1 MGDLRNLFWQR
12 LNAEIMAV
20 NSHSTDSGALHAD
33 ETPAEHLS
41 VAIVDDHPPIRE
53 AIRHEVGQAIGMTVA
68 FEAGTP
74 EDAACLIEEC
84 APDVAILD
92 ICFGEGQG
100 FGLIQL
106 LQAEC
111 PGVSILVFSNYE
123 EAVYAEPVL
132 REGAS
137 GYLMKDAPMQEL
149 QGAVRRVAEG
159 EVYLSPEMTVR
170 VLQQMQ
176 GGEAEVCFPIDEL
189 TSRELRVF
197 RMLGKG
203 MSVVEIADQLDLARK
218 TVETHRRRAKEK
230 LGYERI
236 DDLVS
241 HAARWVQVDKHT
253 KAA

>member
-1 MGDLRNLFWQR
+1 MPFS
-12 LNAEIMAV
+12 
-20 NSHSTDSGALHAD
+20 SHSPSSVAPRAD
-33 ETPAEHLS
+33 DPPADHLS

-53 AIRHEVGQAIGMTVA
+53 AVRHEIEKTIGMTVA

-74 EDAACLIEEC
+74 ENAASPIEEC
-84 APDVAILD
+84 GPDVTILD

-100 FGLIQL
+100 FGLIKL

-111 PGVSILVFSNYE
+111 PDMGILVFSNYE
-123 EAVYAEPVL
+123 ETIYAEPVL
-132 REGAS
+132 RAGAS

-170 VLQQMQ
+170 VLRQMQ
-176 GGEAEVCFPIDEL
+176 DGEAEVCFPIDEL
-189 TSRELRVF
+189 TSQELRVF
-197 RMLGKG
+197 RMLGRG
-203 MSVVEIADQLDLARK
+203 MSVVEIADQLDLDRK

-236 DDLVS
+236 DDLVA
-241 HAARWVQVDKHT
+241 HAARWVQVEEHRNV
-253 KAA
+253 A